1 MPVVTDDGT
10 LVLGLVRGDD
20 RLHDVKLEA
29 ALQSVFRPAEEDEI
43 RRTFGAGGGSL
54 GPVGVSV
61 EVVADEALREGQ
73 FVAGANRD
81 GWHLRGVEAG
91 RDYQPP
97 FADIREGREGDRRP
111 NLGGGPRAPAAPP
124 GGRPFSP
131 GAAFFE

>member
-1 MPVVTDDGT
+1 PQEGGTPGVATTEALAEFLGIDPRATSKAMPVVTDDGT

-29 ALQSVFRPAEEDEI
+29 ALQSGFRPAEEDEI

-73 FVAGANRD
+73 VVAGANRD
-81 GWHLRGVEAG
+81 GRPLRGGEAG
-91 RDYQPP
+91 P
-97 FADIREGREGDRRP
+97 DI
-111 NLGGGPRAPAAPP
+111 AAALR
-124 GGRPFSP
+124 GMRG
-131 GAAFFE
+131 